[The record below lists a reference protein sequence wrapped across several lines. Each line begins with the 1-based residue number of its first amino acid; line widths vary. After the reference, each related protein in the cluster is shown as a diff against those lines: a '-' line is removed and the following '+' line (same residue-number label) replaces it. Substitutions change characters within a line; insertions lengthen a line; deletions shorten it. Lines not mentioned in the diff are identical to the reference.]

1 MVWLLSRPSE
11 MIPQIL
17 TYPGWLK
24 KAIQNMQEDNF
35 FTPLSCIDNK
45 KLNQKDIDNIRKSF
59 VDNYILPAIDKY
71 VNTVLGIEVTKDD
84 KRECAFCQ
92 NKHNDK
98 CVIMNNGDVYCAHHY
113 TD

>member
-1 MVWLLSRPSE
+1 MCWLLSLPSE
-11 MIPQIL
+11 IIPKAL

-71 VNTVLGIEVTKDD
+71 VNTVLGIEVIKGNT
-84 KRECAFCQ
+84 R
-92 NKHNDK
+92 
-98 CVIMNNGDVYCAHHY
+98 I
-113 TD
+113 